1 MTTHSATTKRN
12 MANVRKLIDEVI
24 NQGRLDLCERY
35 LDANR
40 IDHENFGMP
49 DGMTSGHEGF
59 RRVLGAFI
67 ESFPDLHLSIKF
79 MVADGE
85 KLAVYLKTTGTH
97 LGPFMG
103 AAATGR
109 RFEASGVDIFEFNG
123 DGLVSHHWGAFDTL
137 GVMLQLGL
145 IAAPTMAEA
154 A

>member
-1 MTTHSATTKRN
+1 MTIYSATTTRN
-12 MANVRKLIDEVI
+12 MTNVRKLIDEVI

-35 LDANR
+35 LADDR

-49 DGMTSGHEGF
+49 AGMTSGHDGF
-59 RRVLGAFI
+59 RRVLGSFLKA
-67 ESFPDLHLSIKF
+67 FPDLHLSIKF
-79 MVADGE
+79 MVADNE
-85 KLAVYLKTTGTH
+85 KLAVYLKTSGTH

-109 RFEASGVDIFEFNG
+109 RFEASGVDIFEFNA

-145 IAAPTMAEA
+145 IPTMAEA